1 MIPALLILLPVA
13 SACMS
18 LMAHTAR
25 GRRLWIVSG
34 ACVTILLGVVSIF
47 GPSTALSLGGTSAPL
62 ALVLEMTLVAL
73 VLLLARRSDSLL
85 LYAGAAAHALILA
98 VTVFSGAGGAE
109 SDFVLDP
116 LAKILTGIVSIL
128 GSLIVLYAI
137 GYMQTHERHQAAT
150 ASGSRIFLFLLLFFL
165 GCMNGLF
172 LSDSFVWLGVFWEA
186 TTLCS
191 YFLIRYEGSDK
202 SIRNATLALVIN
214 VFGGCAL
221 ALGALIA
228 EHGGASSLSE
238 LSALH
243 LLAPLPLLCIA
254 AFAKAAQFP
263 FQRWLLGAMVAPTPV
278 SALLHSAT
286 MVKAG
291 PYLALRILPA
301 FTGHEAFLTVCAL
314 YGAVNFVA
322 GAACAISQSDAKKV
336 LAYSTIS
343 NLGLMFA
350 CAALDEPLA
359 YAAALTILVFHSI
372 SKALLFLCTG
382 TVEQAIGSRDIEDMS
397 ELLTVM
403 PMTTTF
409 SIISMVSMVLPP
421 FGMLLSKWM
430 AIESAARNPL
440 VLVFLVLGSALS
452 VVFWV
457 KWIGRIELGRSNNA
471 GGPERLSSWM
481 FATML
486 LLALAV
492 LVGGIFSVPLH
503 ERVLDPIAAHV
514 FAATADTRFSW
525 TLLQQM
531 GDFPQWII
539 LSLTGAIFVA
549 WIISVNAL
557 RGARPETPYLC
568 GANAPEDGPCSFHG
582 PAGSISQVFVTSLYL
597 RSVFSEQRITVWTDM
612 AGTVLLFALLGLAR
626 LI

>member
-1 MIPALLILLPVA
+1 MIPALLILLPIA
-13 SACMS
+13 AACMS
-18 LMAHTAR
+18 LTAHTVR
-25 GRRLWIVSG
+25 GRRQWIVAG
-34 ACVTILLGVVSIF
+34 ASITILAGVASIF
-47 GPSTALSLGGTSAPL
+47 GPSTVLSLGDASTPIAL
-62 ALVLEMTLVAL
+62 LFEMALVTL
-73 VLLLARRSDSLL
+73 VLLIARKSGNPL
-85 LYAGAAAHALILA
+85 LYTGAVLHAFVLA
-98 VTVFSGAGGAE
+98 VTVFSGSGGAPA
-109 SDFVLDP
+109 DFVLDP

-128 GSLIVLYAI
+128 GSLIVLYAV
-137 GYMQTHERHQAAT
+137 GYMTTHERHQASSA
-150 ASGSRIFLFLLLFFL
+150 AGSRSFLFLLLFFL

-172 LSDSFVWLGVFWEA
+172 LSDSFAWLGVFWEA

-191 YFLIRYEGSDK
+191 FFLIRYEGTETSV
-202 SIRNATLALVIN
+202 RNATLALVIN

-221 ALGALIA
+221 GLGALIA
-228 EHGGASSLSE
+228 EHGGAASLSE
-238 LSALH
+238 LSALR
-243 LLAPLPLLCIA
+243 LVSPVPLLCLA
-254 AFAKAAQFP
+254 AFTKAAQFP
-263 FQRWLLGAMVAPTPV
+263 FHRWLLGAMVAPTPV

-291 PYLALRILPA
+291 PYLALRLLPA
-301 FTGHEAFLTVCAL
+301 FAEHKTFLTVCAL
-314 YGAVNFVA
+314 YGAINFVA
-322 GAACAISQSDAKKV
+322 AAACAISQSDAKKV

-350 CAALDEPLA
+350 CAAMDEPLA
-359 YAAALTILVFHSI
+359 YAAALTILVFHSV

-382 TVEQAIGSRDIEDMS
+382 TIEQAIGSRDIEDMS

-403 PMTTTF
+403 PLTTTF

-430 AIESAARNPL
+430 AIESAARSPL

-457 KWIGRIELGRSNNA
+457 KWIGRIELGRGSNA

-486 LLALAV
+486 LLALTV

-503 ERVLDPIAAHV
+503 ERVLDPIAARV
-514 FAATADTRFSW
+514 FEAAAGTRFSW
-525 TLLQQM
+525 SLLQRM

-549 WIISVNAL
+549 WVISINAL
-557 RGARPETPYLC
+557 RGARPETPFLC
-568 GANAPEDGPCSFHG
+568 GANAPEDGPCSFRG
-582 PAGSISQVFVTSLYL
+582 PAGSVSPSFVTSLYL
-597 RSVFSEQRITVWTDM
+597 RSVFSEHRITVWTDL
-612 AGTVLLFALLGLAR
+612 AGTVLLFSMLGLAR